1 MATKVKFTKV
11 AKESSLPA
19 TSDSEDQAGSLYFVT
34 ETGNIYLDGY
44 NVRHKMTPEYKLTTE
59 DNGLRFTAIKGEQTQ
74 SSYID
79 LGGIGGT
86 DYAIGGN
93 LGVTENSTVY
103 IEKNIDAGLT
113 DLNENDHTVMVNSE
127 YLPLTS
133 SNSTTGTVIVG
144 GNGARP
150 NLSEGT
156 NATIVGANTSF
167 SATNNTVVGTQASA
181 TGDNASAIGAQSEA
195 TGVNSVALGYNSKAT
210 DDDVISVGN
219 NEESL
224 LRKITGVFP
233 ATLNKNDGFEF
244 ADADN
249 SDSQS
254 LFDAATR
261 YDLEELRIYPG
272 DGLTTEYYSTYYP
285 PDEELNPI
293 GTGVT
298 VTHPELSVKY
308 DNSTIG
314 INSNNQLTVVK
325 DYADKSHTHTK
336 DEITDL
342 PTVKDGVSVTA
353 SDTFYILATSQPKT
367 PTGAAD
373 PSGWSKTEPT
383 PADTYTGN
391 EYRCI
396 RTTLSD
402 GTALWTTPTV
412 VASFSFAQKAYSTA
426 AGTASKW
433 SKIDKTIEEYNST
446 YGTDYETIDGVLLKM
461 SSNIKQNSDGITLK
475 ADSDTVVGANLMT
488 GTRDFDKVDGADWN
502 NIQHWTKQSETY
514 KGLTV
519 YAREE
524 AWTGLS
530 TPEHYEAG
538 TYTWSCYA
546 KASAKLAAYFFTNDD
561 NSATYTN
568 WGRPEVS
575 TEWSRISVTFEAE
588 KAFWVP
594 RLESGQSDI
603 TLYICGIK
611 LEKGTVA
618 TPWCA
623 TAEELTT
630 SAQLKIESGR
640 ITEEVSGKYATK
652 DGLSTLTNT
661 VTTLDK
667 STTRQFKEVYS
678 TCSAPNL
685 AAGSSNGKGW
695 ECTAFADATGEG
707 NGHLFARSTT
717 GTGECFIARGG
728 LRLELGKTYT
738 LSGYVRTNGYVKD
751 VELFAY
757 DRNVADIHSASFDA
771 PTSWTLMSLTFTP
784 KADSA
789 YDWSWGRIRFD
800 NNGST
805 SEGTEAILYVKDIK
819 LEEGSHATPWC
830 MPDADVPST
839 LIHENSDGISVGKGT
854 QAADG
859 TVTWTS
865 GQFHTLQG
873 NGTFQVQDASGNEK
887 LRVDNNR
894 YLYTNYINSD
904 TGNNENPA
912 VSQIIVTNGND
923 NYYRKAS
930 ASHVISSG
938 LTKDHVTTALGYTP
952 PTTNTT
958 YSAAT
963 TSAAG
968 LMSAADKTKLN
979 GIAAGANAY
988 SLPTATST
996 VLGGVKVGSNITL
1009 SSGVIS
1015 LTKSNVTTALG
1026 YTPATAHTIPVVA
1039 QSSTPSDSAVK
1050 IWIKV

>member
-59 DNGLRFTAIKGEQTQ
+59 DNGLRFTAIKGEQTK

-144 GNGARP
+144 GNGAQP

-210 DDDVISVGN
+210 GDDVVSVGN

-224 LRKITGVFP
+224 LRRITGVFP
-233 ATLNKNDGFEF
+233 ATLDKDGLKP
-244 ADADN
+244 ADADSN
-249 SDSQS
+249 DSQNGTS
-254 LFDAATR
+254 LFDAVTR
-261 YDLEELRIYPG
+261 YDLEESRIHPG
-272 DGLTTEYYSTYYP
+272 DGLAIEYDSTDYLAG
-285 PDEELNPI
+285 EALNPT
-293 GTGVT
+293 GTNVT
-298 VTHPELSVKY
+298 VTNSKLSVNY

-314 INSNNQLTVVK
+314 INSDNQLAVIK

-353 SDTFYILATSQPKT
+353 SDTFYILATSQPAT

-412 VASFSFAQKAYSTA
+412 VASFSFAQKAYQTASGAVSKYSSTKDTVDSWVKSFGEDFSA
-426 AGTASKW
+426 ITGEGWKAGTTLAQTAKA
-433 SKIDKTIEEYNST
+433 
-446 YGTDYETIDGVLLKM
+446 
-461 SSNIKQNSDGITLK
+461 ITLK

-502 NIQHWTKQSETY
+502 SIPYWNKQSETY

-519 YAREE
+519 YARKE
-524 AWTGLS
+524 AWVGLFS
-530 TPEHYEAG
+530 PEHFEAG

-546 KASAKLAAYFFTNDD
+546 KADAKLTTYFFANDD
-561 NSATYTN
+561 NSAITTT
-568 WGRPEVS
+568 WGRPEVQ
-575 TEWSRISVTFEAE
+575 TEWSRVSVTFKAE
-588 KAFWVP
+588 KAFWRP

-630 SAQLKIESGR
+630 SAQLKIESDR
-640 ITEEVSGKYATK
+640 ITEEVKGTYATK

-661 VTTLDK
+661 VTTLDD

-695 ECTAFADATGEG
+695 RCTSFADATDEG
-707 NGHLFARSTT
+707 NGHMFTRSLTVTSPT
-717 GTGECFIARGG
+717 GDNSIERRQNM
-728 LRLELGKTYT
+728 RLEAGKTYT
-738 LSGYVRTNGYVKD
+738 LSGTVMSNGYVKSVTLLACD
-751 VELFAY
+751 GY
-757 DRNVADIHSASFDA
+757 WGDIHSETFDVGA
-771 PTSWTLMSLTFTP
+771 WSWALMSFTFTP
-784 KADSA
+784 QTSN
-789 YDWSWGRIRFD
+789 WGNATIRFD

-805 SEGTEAILYVKDIK
+805 AEGTEAILYVKDIK

-859 TVTWTS
+859 TVTWTD

-904 TGNNENPA
+904 TGNNENPT

-930 ASHVISSG
+930 ASHVISS
-938 LTKDHVTTALGYTP
+938 
-952 PTTNTT
+952 
-958 YSAAT
+958 
-963 TSAAG
+963 
-968 LMSAADKTKLN
+968 
-979 GIAAGANAY
+979 
-988 SLPTATST
+988 
-996 VLGGVKVGSNITL
+996 
-1009 SSGVIS
+1009 S
-1015 LTKSNVTTALG
+1015 LTKSHVTTALG